1 MGTVRGF
8 GSKQS
13 ERPFQLSFIGR
24 RKGEKLDPD
33 PVRTGPTYDGALN
46 EDKSWDSW
54 ENELKVHLH
63 AGECRKGAVDA
74 ATFAGKIQGPVDRMA
89 PIAVGECAGKG
100 CVKSGVLPHDHRSA
114 PGWV

>member
-24 RKGEKLDPD
+24 GKGEKLDPNS
-33 PVRTGPTYDGALN
+33 VRTGPTYDGALN
-46 EDKSWDSW
+46 EDRSRASGK
-54 ENELKVHLH
+54 NELEVHLH
-63 AGECRKGAVDA
+63 ARKCRKGALDSA
-74 ATFAGKIQGPVDRMA
+74 AFAGKIQGPADCMTA
-89 PIAVGECAGKG
+89 ITVGECAGKG
-100 CVKSGVLPHDHRSA
+100 CVKSGVLPNNHGPA